1 MPTSVDLVTDLP
13 ADFEVFGQAV
23 ATSMADL
30 LGGTTGQILSKAS
43 NTNMDFTWITN
54 DVGDITAVNAG
65 TGLSGGGTSGSV
77 TLALD
82 SAAVIAPTIVDA
94 KGDLIAATAADTPAR
109 LAVGANDT
117 VLTADS
123 STPTGLKWATASGG
137 GMTLL
142 STTSLSGA
150 SVTVSSID
158 QTYVSLFV
166 LITGMTNATADGGFE
181 VQPNAATNLV
191 TGQYTYNF
199 NNASNSGVAAI
210 TAETLRTHNV
220 NVDRTD
226 SNNAFALWIDN
237 YTSTSILK
245 PVRSIY
251 QWEANSASP
260 KAGVSHNAGIWTTS
274 AITSLKVL
282 NTGGNLSTGT
292 MLVYGVK

>member
-1 MPTSVDLVTDLP
+1 
-13 ADFEVFGQAV
+13 
-23 ATSMADL
+23 
-30 LGGTTGQILSKAS
+30 
-43 NTNMDFTWITN
+43 
-54 DVGDITAVNAG
+54 
-65 TGLSGGGTSGSV
+65 
-77 TLALD
+77 
-82 SAAVIAPTIVDA
+82 
-94 KGDLIAATAADTPAR
+94 
-109 LAVGANDT
+109 
-117 VLTADS
+117 
-123 STPTGLKWATASGG
+123 
-137 GMTLL
+137 
-142 STTSLSGA
+142 LSGA